1 MNYQRFFE
9 NLADIVDT
17 GMTHALSFELRR
29 LNYEERARISQHLRN
44 IARNSK
50 NTTE

>member
-9 NLADIVDT
+9 NLVVIVDT

-29 LNYEERARISQHLRN
+29 LNYEERARISQYLR